1 MVSRGTTQQSSAPFN
16 RRIVLDVV
24 ELVSL
29 SPQTVANITNNLEA
43 IGPGWPW
50 LAPGEPA
57 SLRVHSAR
65 PRMQRP

>member
-16 RRIVLDVV
+16 RRI
-24 ELVSL
+24 
-29 SPQTVANITNNLEA
+29 TNNLEA

-50 LAPGEPA
+50 LAPDEPA

-65 PRMQRP
+65 RRMQRA